1 MKQLSLLPLA
11 RLNAALVSLGLETH
25 AGKPAAIEALV
36 GAINA
41 GRITFDQISAA
52 PLSAAPA
59 VAVADPALGVR
70 ITELERSIADSR
82 IKLQGDVE
90 RVQSELIAE
99 QIKIRDRIVGALES
113 KEAQLADLSKAILTK
128 IESVQDVDYAVIT
141 KAIRAEVAA
150 LVEPFKAEP
159 TTAILERIA
168 AAVPA
173 TRASTAGEAFA
184 GQATTYTVDGETVDF
199 DSLPVTLWDDP
210 QTPSLLEDYV
220 FQPQWLHQALISV
233 EQKLPFNIWLA
244 GERGTG
250 KTEFVTQLAAR
261 LGRRLFRLNFD
272 EASER
277 ADFVGG
283 NTIKDGTVVWQDG
296 VLSQAIRHSGALILL
311 DEIGFARPQSIAVL
325 HAVCEPSV
333 HRSLTVQETGQRIP
347 VAPYVC
353 FFTADNSNGYG
364 DSSGNFAGLRDQSTA
379 FIDRFTYT
387 FFFEYLNEK
396 DEAKLI
402 SERAGFPIKAATVIV
417 KVANL
422 ARNKAKA
429 GMLTQPPSLRQL
441 IGWASAV
448 KAGIPVL
455 QAYRTSV
462 INKYPVDCEAEL
474 LGVFTAGVNVAEFK
488 RLLKGE

>member
-1 MKQLSLLPLA
+1 M
-11 RLNAALVSLGLETH
+11 
-25 AGKPAAIEALV
+25 
-36 GAINA
+36 
-41 GRITFDQISAA
+41 
-52 PLSAAPA
+52 
-59 VAVADPALGVR
+59 
-70 ITELERSIADSR
+70 
-82 IKLQGDVE
+82 
-90 RVQSELIAE
+90 
-99 QIKIRDRIVGALES
+99 
-113 KEAQLADLSKAILTK
+113 
-128 IESVQDVDYAVIT
+128 
-141 KAIRAEVAA
+141 AA